1 MAEPRRPR
9 IISTRPTATPA
20 AQQGGPG
27 RNLPHQDFPGDD
39 PAKAGSGAPA
49 PKARATNAKVSVA
62 PVPDEDSVAKD
73 RTSGTASGGPEA
85 SRPDGRATVAGKRV
99 GARRS
104 GTGRDHAPSGAQQ
117 AGDPRAGDRK
127 TGARRAGSN
136 EADARGTRHSLWPRF
151 GRGSKRADEP
161 RTAGNAAAAPSTAG
175 ATAGGEG
182 GARVLAFPE
191 PAHRRRRRRVW
202 LGAAGIAAVLAV
214 VMALALFSPALAVK
228 KVTFDGG
235 RLIADKTL
243 QAAVAPL
250 IGRPLPQ
257 VTQGDVDALL
267 AKVPQIKSSSIEA
280 RPPSTLLVH
289 VVERVPVAL
298 LKVGPAWIQVD
309 QDGVPLGKVADQSKV
324 SLPLINGGTAAVG
337 TATFRAITA
346 VLATLPKSVLG
357 KLASASAKSPDAV
370 ELQMVDGKTVVWG
383 NASDMELKAQVL
395 DALVNAPAP
404 APADGAPPPPPVK
417 VYDVSAPRHPVTR

>member
-1 MAEPRRPR
+1 MNRPAPQAAPVAEPRRPR
-9 IISTRPTATPA
+9 IISTRPTAA
-20 AQQGGPG
+20 AAAHQGAPG
-27 RNLPHQDFPGDD
+27 GKPPHRGVPGDD
-39 PAKAGSGAPA
+39 PATAGSGAPA
-49 PKARATNAKVSVA
+49 PEADSGAPASKAGSGGPASTARATNAKVSVA
-62 PVPDEDSVAKD
+62 PVPDEDSAAKD
-73 RTSGTASGGPEA
+73 RTSRTSRTAPEGPEA
-85 SRPDGRATVAGKRV
+85 SRPDGRAPLAGKPA
-99 GARRS
+99 GAKRS
-104 GTGRDHAPSGAQQ
+104 GTGRDRPASGAQQ
-117 AGDPRAGDRK
+117 
-127 TGARRAGSN
+127 TGS
-136 EADARGTRHSLWPRF
+136 
-151 GRGSKRADEP
+151 
-161 RTAGNAAAAPSTAG
+161 AA
-175 ATAGGEG
+175 AGGEG

-191 PAHRRRRRRVW
+191 PAHKRRRRRVW

-243 QAAVAPL
+243 QTAVAPL

-267 AKVPQIKSSSIEA
+267 AKVPQIKGSSIEA

-324 SLPLINGGTAAVG
+324 PLPLINGGTAAVG
-337 TATFRAITA
+337 TPTFRAITA

-404 APADGAPPPPPVK
+404 VPADGAPPTPPVK